1 MTELF
6 APAAAWQRLPQ
17 RYVAARR
24 LGALVPNAVVTI
36 VAALLS
42 GFFLNW
48 WWAGGVAAAGL
59 FWTAWRVARAG
70 RWVRAFGYAERDA
83 DLLITRG
90 LWHKELTA
98 VPYGRM
104 LSVNVESGPLD
115 RAWGLARVDV
125 YKRQPP
131 ARPPAR
137 SSTSSTVGRAAS
149 AISLDRK
156 YSCSDWCA
164 ALARCLSTAC
174 VSSGTSLI

>member
-48 WWAGGVAAAGL
+48 WWAGGVAAAGV

-115 RAWGLARVDV
+115 RAWGLARVELV
-125 YKRQPP
+125 TASMASNGAIPGLNQPD
-131 ARPPAR
+131 A
-137 SSTSSTVGRAAS
+137 
-149 AISLDRK
+149 
-156 YSCSDWCA
+156 A
-164 ALARCLSTAC
+164 ALRDR
-174 VSSGTSLI
+174 LIAAGEAQALPL

>member
-1 MTELF
+1 MTEF

-17 RYVAARR
+17 LRR
-24 LGALVPNAVVTI
+24 RSPPGALVPNAVVTI

-48 WWAGGVAAAGL
+48 WWAGGGGRRFVL
-59 FWTAWRVARAG
+59 TAWRVARAG
-70 RWVRAFGYAERDA
+70 QWVRAFGYAERDA

-115 RAWGLARVDV
+115 RAWGLARVELV
-125 YKRQPP
+125 TASMASNGAIPGLNQPD
-131 ARPPAR
+131 A
-137 SSTSSTVGRAAS
+137 
-149 AISLDRK
+149 
-156 YSCSDWCA
+156 A
-164 ALARCLSTAC
+164 ALRDR
-174 VSSGTSLI
+174 LIAAGEAQALPL